1 MRTLLTR
8 VITALILVGGLA
20 GCAEM
25 KGNTQ
30 SAIDQLDPMY
40 QSAD

>member
-8 VITALILVGGLA
+8 VIAAFILVGALA
-20 GCAEM
+20 GCAGTM
-25 KGNTQ
+25 GSTQ
-30 SAIDQLDPMY
+30 SAMDQLDPMY